1 MDVLDVLMNLFR
13 LKCWIEA
20 DLHFLYFVSPRH
32 WRPTTPSI
40 LVHETSAVYFSINHY
55 SSHKIVQW
63 LDDMSTSLFYI
74 ICKFYAFIWSQ
85 THPLLRYKNWIFQQT
100 YLYSHYKIIILSI
113 NCKKENLSTL
123 TATSPFCYVL
133 NINPCLDNFTGA
145 CLWKMRKII
154 PALTPAQHTFNTA
167 QEKESTD
174 RYSTKDKAILK
185 FQIESLFVFF

>member
-40 LVHETSAVYFSINHY
+40 LVYETSAVYFSINHY

-63 LDDMSTSLFYI
+63 LDDMSTSLLYI
-74 ICKFYAFIWSQ
+74 ICKFSAFIWSQ
-85 THPLLRYKNWIFQQT
+85 THPLLKYKNWIFHT
-100 YLYSHYKIIILSI
+100 HTAIIGLSFFLLILI
-113 NCKKENLSTL
+113 NCKNNCNLKKKNLTTL
-123 TATSPFCYVL
+123 TVTSQFCYVL

-154 PALTPAQHTFNTA
+154 PALTPA
-167 QEKESTD
+167 
-174 RYSTKDKAILK
+174 YI
-185 FQIESLFVFF
+185 